1 MITLGMDCASNT
13 VAVALL
19 DGETLVAEM
28 DLCTGKHHAEV
39 LLPALDKLLGL
50 TGIRISDID
59 LLACTVGPG
68 SFTGVRMGASTAKGI
83 ALAIAKPIV
92 GVSTLEALA
101 MNALPCRDV
110 ICPVLDA
117 RRGQVYAGSYRM
129 GRDGLPESLAP
140 DRLIDIEQWISEL
153 PEADFECIGDGA
165 VRYRDRIRES
175 LRARCLP
182 AWDPRHRV
190 RAGAVGL
197 LGVRDFSGGRRDDAL
212 TFMPKYLRPP
222 GIGSEAVLQAQ
233 EAATVQQTGET
244 GRGTEGQ
251 ARIDIRLILR

>member
-1 MITLGMDCASNT
+1 
-13 VAVALL
+13 
-19 DGETLVAEM
+19 
-28 DLCTGKHHAEV
+28 
-39 LLPALDKLLGL
+39 
-50 TGIRISDID
+50 
-59 LLACTVGPG
+59 
-68 SFTGVRMGASTAKGI
+68 MGASTAKGI

-101 MNALPCRDV
+101 MNALPHRDV

-117 RRGQVYAGSYRM
+117 RRGQVYVGSYRM